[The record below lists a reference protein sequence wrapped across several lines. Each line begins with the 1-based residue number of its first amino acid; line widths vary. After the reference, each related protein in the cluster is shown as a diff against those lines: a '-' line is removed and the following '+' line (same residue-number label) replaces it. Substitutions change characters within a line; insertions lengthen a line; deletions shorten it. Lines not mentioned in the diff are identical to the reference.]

1 MSFSLVLLIIGVVI
15 LLLYIKSK
23 MNRPKCTINHSMKGK
38 LIIVTGASSG
48 VGKST
53 AFDLL

>member
-1 MSFSLVLLIIGVVI
+1 
-15 LLLYIKSK
+15 

-53 AFDLL
+53 AFDLLEHDAHVVFACRNES

>member
-1 MSFSLVLLIIGVVI
+1 
-15 LLLYIKSK
+15 